1 MTQKW
6 RIIKNEERERKEEDE
21 NDIKRERR
29 MMIKKGKK
37 MTKTRE
43 KQRKKRNDKDGEKND
58 NEMAEPY
65 ISLCYINNNYT
76 LSYNCYPLL
85 YIMHKFM
92 HLMIKIEEK

>member
-43 KQRKKRNDKDGEKND
+43 K
-58 NEMAEPY
+58 
-65 ISLCYINNNYT
+65 
-76 LSYNCYPLL
+76 
-85 YIMHKFM
+85 
-92 HLMIKIEEK
+92 